1 MRILCDMHTHTLFS
15 RHAYSTIEENVRA
28 AAERGLELYGAADH
42 FSRLVH
48 PEVNGEY
55 DIRDFQYFINMKIWP
70 REWHGVKL
78 LHGCEADIIDLDGNL
93 FGYNH
98 VMTHTLAGDELPKAK
113 TLLRLVME
121 NCDYAVASIHAS
133 DFTKG
138 ATREQ
143 ITRMY
148 VAALDHPKVL
158 FLGHVGR
165 SGLDFDIDTV
175 VKAARDR
182 HKLIEINEHS
192 FDSAGS
198 HSRCREIAQR
208 CAELGCSVV
217 VNTDAHI
224 SYDVGRFDKAEAL
237 LSEIDFPEELVV
249 SRSANAFL
257 DTLHTAIPE

>member
-1 MRILCDMHTHTLFS
+1 MRILCDVHTHTLFS

-42 FSRLVH
+42 FSRLVY
-48 PEVNGEY
+48 PEVNGEP
-55 DIRDFQYFINMKIWP
+55 DIRDYQYFVNMKIWP

-78 LHGCEADIIDLDGNL
+78 LHGCEADIVDLDGNL
-93 FGYNH
+93 YGHNYM
-98 VMTHTLAGDELPKAK
+98 VTHSLAGDKLPNPE
-113 TLLRLVME
+113 TLQHKVMKH
-121 NCDYAVASIHAS
+121 CDYAVASIHAS

-158 FLGHVGR
+158 ILGHVGR

-182 HKLIEINEHS
+182 HKLIEVNEHS
-192 FDSAGS
+192 FDSGKS
-198 HSRCREIAQR
+198 DERCREIARR
-208 CAELGCSVV
+208 CAELGCSIA

-224 SYDVGRFDKAEAL
+224 SSAVGRFEKAEAL
-237 LSEIDFPEELVV
+237 LDAIDFPEELVA
-249 SRSANAFL
+249 SRSAEAFL
-257 DTLHTAIPE
+257 DILHTAIG